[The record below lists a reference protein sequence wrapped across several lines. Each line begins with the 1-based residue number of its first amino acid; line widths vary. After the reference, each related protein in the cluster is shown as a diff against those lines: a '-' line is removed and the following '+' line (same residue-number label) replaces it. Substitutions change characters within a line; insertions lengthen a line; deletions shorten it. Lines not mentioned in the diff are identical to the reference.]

1 LFFSKNRTR
10 DIESVKVFKLW
21 KLVHYFEDFAPVFDK
36 LIQDGILPEDDKM
49 LRKEFIKAYKR
60 DQIVDLLFPE
70 KSQDNRS

>member
-1 LFFSKNRTR
+1 MIFRKNKTK
-10 DIESVKVFKLW
+10 DIKSVKVFRLW
-21 KLVHYFEDFAPVFDK
+21 KLVHYFEDFSPVFDK
-36 LIQDGILPEDDKM
+36 LVRDGILPKDDKM

>member
-1 LFFSKNRTR
+1 LFFRKNRAK

-36 LIQDGILPEDDKM
+36 LIRDGILPEDDKM

-60 DQIVDLLFPE
+60 DQIIDLLFPE